1 MLSIRTS
8 TFESKEN
15 ADTAISRLDW
25 QVEKV
30 ERFTNPLLNDSTADT
45 ARPWVGKI
53 DKKKKEFQILQTAP
67 FFSPRLVEGNF
78 FQLFVRGR
86 IADEGLNC
94 RIVLE
99 FKLGL
104 KTSLLFSLIYL
115 FPVFTTLAYLES
127 GSADRTGLV
136 FSFVIPILFTSLL
149 IVQLNRTENKLI
161 DMFDV

>member
-30 ERFTNPLLNDSTADT
+30 ERFTNLLNDSTADT
-45 ARPWVGKI
+45 VRPWVGKI
-53 DKKKKEFQILQTAP
+53 DKKKKEFEILQTAP
-67 FFSPRLVEGNF
+67 FLSPRIIEGNF

-86 IADEGLNC
+86 IADGGFNC
-94 RIVLE
+94 KIVLE

-104 KTSLLFSLIYL
+104 KAFLLFSTIYL
-115 FPVFTTLAYLES
+115 FPVLMTVFYLKS
-127 GSADRTGLV
+127 GKADWIGLV
-136 FSFVIPILFTSLL
+136 LSFVIPMLFTLL
-149 IVQLNRTENKLI
+149 LVVQLNRTENKLI
-161 DMFDV
+161 DLLVY